1 MDVKHQTILQALSH
15 PETSQMSN
23 RAIAR
28 QLGVDE
34 KSVRYWRGKSA
45 EQCGTSAEHF
55 VPHYSAPE
63 HHPIAQTHQEIAVLN
78 PVKVRFEFMG
88 SSLEGEAVAVL
99 MDWKRLI
106 PCAVL
111 INHRHG
117 QTQVP
122 LRMAEILV

>member
-1 MDVKHQTILQALSH
+1 MDTKQQVILQALSH

-28 QLGVDE
+28 LLEVDE
-34 KSVRYWRGKSA
+34 SSVRYWRGKGA
-45 EQCGTSAEHF
+45 GECGTSAGQNA
-55 VPHYSAPE
+55 PHSPAPE
-63 HHPIAQTHQEIAVLN
+63 HHPIAQTHQAIAVLN

-88 SSLEGEAVAVL
+88 SSLEGEGVAVL

-106 PCAVL
+106 PCAIL
-111 INHRHG
+111 INHRYG